1 MKRTILTVLM
11 ILLACACSMQRKVGQ
26 LKDHP
31 VTLALDDGP
40 AVPEIDLGELR
51 RDTLTVTDEQGKE
64 VLIMRAVK
72 DIDGEMVA
80 TDVLQA
86 ARVTARFRNVA
97 ERAGKVDLR
106 FEVRVP
112 REMQDSRWQLK
123 FYPEMEV
130 LDETIPLD
138 PVVITGDAYR
148 KAQLRG
154 YQHYQRF
161 LDSII
166 SDSTLFLN
174 ARQLELFI
182 RRNIPELYRFREDTS
197 LVSDETFASV
207 YGVTQQQAVE
217 HYKLRYKIRRND
229 RRIARKGQMFNRYV
243 KVPIVTEGLRL
254 DTVMTGPEQDFIYSY
269 VQPVHIRPQLRK
281 VDIRLRGDIFEQD
294 RRIYRVPQSDPL
306 TFYISSLSS
315 FAAPVERYL
324 TRIVERKAEAHTA
337 CYIDFASGSSAIDLK
352 LDGNAEEIGRI
363 RDNLRELA
371 VSDTYAIDSIV
382 VTASCSPEGEYR
394 SNERLARQRSASVSG
409 YFSRVLQ
416 EIADSVRR
424 EEGIVLDLEDAYG
437 RQRRA
442 EDIRFIARHEA
453 ENWSALDQMVE
464 RDSLLS
470 GEGKASY
477 RSLRQIQEPDRREAG
492 LQTEPYY
499 RYLREKVY
507 PRLRTVRFDFHLSR
521 KGMVQ
526 DTIHT
531 TVPDTVYQRGVQ
543 AIRDRDYEQAVTL
556 LRPYRD
562 FNTAV
567 AYLCLDYNASA
578 MDILKDLERT
588 PPVLY
593 MTAILHARQGD
604 DRSAVEA
611 YLRACERDPS
621 YVHRGNL
628 DPEISALIARY
639 GLNREPEEDTF
650 Y

>member
-130 LDETIPLD
+130 LDETVPLD

-148 KAQLRG
+148 RAQLRG

-174 ARQLELFI
+174 TRQLELFI

-352 LDGNAEEIGRI
+352 LDGNAQEIGRI

-477 RSLRQIQEPDRREAG
+477 RSLRQIREPDRREAG

>member
-130 LDETIPLD
+130 LDETVPLD

-281 VDIRLRGDIFEQD
+281 VDIRLRGDIFEQN

-352 LDGNAEEIGRI
+352 LDGNAQEIGRI

-477 RSLRQIQEPDRREAG
+477 RSLRQIREPDRREAG

-639 GLNREPEEDTF
+639 GLNREPEEDTI

>member
-382 VTASCSPEGEYR
+382 VTASCSSEGEYR

-464 RDSLLS
+464 RDSLLN

-477 RSLRQIQEPDRREAG
+477 RSLRQIREPDRREAG

>member
-130 LDETIPLD
+130 LDETVPLD

-394 SNERLARQRSASVSG
+394 SNERLARQRSASGSG

-477 RSLRQIQEPDRREAG
+477 RSLRQIREPDRREAG

>member
-130 LDETIPLD
+130 LDETVPLD

-437 RQRRA
+437 RQQRA

-477 RSLRQIQEPDRREAG
+477 RSLRQIREPDRREAG

>member
-130 LDETIPLD
+130 LDETVPLD

-294 RRIYRVPQSDPL
+294 RRIYRIPQSDPL

-477 RSLRQIQEPDRREAG
+477 RSLRQIREPDRREAG

>member
-86 ARVTARFRNVA
+86 ARITARFRNVA

-130 LDETIPLD
+130 LDETVPLD

-294 RRIYRVPQSDPL
+294 RRIYRIPQSDPL

-477 RSLRQIQEPDRREAG
+477 RSLRQIREPDRREAG

>member
-130 LDETIPLD
+130 LDETVPLD

-477 RSLRQIQEPDRREAG
+477 RSLRQIREPDRREAG

>member
-130 LDETIPLD
+130 LDETVPLD

-148 KAQLRG
+148 RAQLRG

-294 RRIYRVPQSDPL
+294 RRIYRIPQSDPL

-363 RDNLRELA
+363 RNNLRELA

-477 RSLRQIQEPDRREAG
+477 RSLRQIREPDRREAG

-639 GLNREPEEDTF
+639 GLNREPEEDTI

>member
-26 LKDHP
+26 LIDHP

-130 LDETIPLD
+130 LDETVPLD

-352 LDGNAEEIGRI
+352 LDGNAQEIGRI

-477 RSLRQIQEPDRREAG
+477 RSLRQIREPDRREAG

>member
-130 LDETIPLD
+130 LDETVPLD

-148 KAQLRG
+148 RAQLRG

-174 ARQLELFI
+174 TRQLELFI

-352 LDGNAEEIGRI
+352 LDGNAQEIGRI
-363 RDNLRELA
+363 RNNLRELA

-477 RSLRQIQEPDRREAG
+477 RSLRQIREPDRREAG

>member
-31 VTLALDDGP
+31 VTLALDDAP

-86 ARVTARFRNVA
+86 ARITARFRNVA

-130 LDETIPLD
+130 LDETVPLD

-470 GEGKASY
+470 GEGKAPY
-477 RSLRQIQEPDRREAG
+477 RSLRQIREPDRREAG

-543 AIRDRDYEQAVTL
+543 AIRTATMN
-556 LRPYRD
+556 RPSPCCGR
-562 FNTAV
+562 TGISTRPSPT
-567 AYLCLDYNASA
+567 SA
-578 MDILKDLERT
+578 WTTT
-588 PPVLY
+588 PRPW
-593 MTAILHARQGD
+593 TSSRIWSGHR
-604 DRSAVEA
+604 
-611 YLRACERDPS
+611 PS
-621 YVHRGNL
+621 F
-628 DPEISALIARY
+628 
-639 GLNREPEEDTF
+639 T
-650 Y
+650 

>member
-477 RSLRQIQEPDRREAG
+477 RSLRQIREPDRREAG

>member
-130 LDETIPLD
+130 LDETVPLD

>member
-130 LDETIPLD
+130 LDETVPLD

-352 LDGNAEEIGRI
+352 LDGNAQEIGRI

-477 RSLRQIQEPDRREAG
+477 RSLRQIREPDRREAG

-567 AYLCLDYNASA
+567 AFLCLDYNASA

>member
-130 LDETIPLD
+130 LDETVPLD

-352 LDGNAEEIGRI
+352 LDGNAQEIGRI

-477 RSLRQIQEPDRREAG
+477 RSLRQIREPDRREAG

>member
-130 LDETIPLD
+130 LDETVPLD

-294 RRIYRVPQSDPL
+294 RRIYRIPQSDPL

-394 SNERLARQRSASVSG
+394 SNERLAFRLFQPGPAGDCRFRPPG
-409 YFSRVLQ
+409 
-416 EIADSVRR
+416 RR
-424 EEGIVLDLEDAYG
+424 HRAGPG
-437 RQRRA
+437 R
-442 EDIRFIARHEA
+442 
-453 ENWSALDQMVE
+453 
-464 RDSLLS
+464 
-470 GEGKASY
+470 
-477 RSLRQIQEPDRREAG
+477 
-492 LQTEPYY
+492 
-499 RYLREKVY
+499 
-507 PRLRTVRFDFHLSR
+507 RLRPAATGGGHPFHR
-521 KGMVQ
+521 
-526 DTIHT
+526 
-531 TVPDTVYQRGVQ
+531 
-543 AIRDRDYEQAVTL
+543 
-556 LRPYRD
+556 
-562 FNTAV
+562 TA
-567 AYLCLDYNASA
+567 
-578 MDILKDLERT
+578 
-588 PPVLY
+588 
-593 MTAILHARQGD
+593 
-604 DRSAVEA
+604 
-611 YLRACERDPS
+611 
-621 YVHRGNL
+621 
-628 DPEISALIARY
+628 
-639 GLNREPEEDTF
+639 
-650 Y
+650 